1 MPTLAIESNGRLEKT
16 AVYYNG
22 EQISGIKELF
32 LNIDEDGTFDALLQY
47 EGTNKLIYTKN
58 IFLDYLDNIKVIEP
72 VFTKEEAQLLQL
84 LTIESNGDLDDT
96 YLYLND
102 ELLEG
107 VVNLFIH
114 IKGVEN
120 KNGLRKLFNKDNIP
134 DTIEFKA
141 EITFRNED
149 DSLETERIF

>member
-1 MPTLAIESNGRLEKT
+1 MPTFAIESNGRLEKT

-32 LNIDEDGTFDALLQY
+32 INIDEDGTFDSLIQY
-47 EGTNKLIYTKN
+47 EGTNKQIYTKN
-58 IFLDYLDNIKVIEP
+58 IFLDYLDNIKVIDP
-72 VFTKEEAQLLQL
+72 VFTEEEAQLLQL
-84 LTIESNGDLDDT
+84 FTIESNGELDDT

-134 DTIEFKA
+134 DTVEFKA